1 MEVTTAERSAS
12 GGPGKG
18 LYAQNLA
25 LEFQA
30 TFERL
35 CDDESIIW
43 YD

>member
-25 LEFQA
+25 LAFHPPCHG
-30 TFERL
+30 L
-35 CDDESIIW
+35 
-43 YD
+43 